1 MFCSVS
7 FFITITLF
15 IFLMLILW
23 LISPVG
29 ILFFL
34 ASKTLFSREASVL
47 KRKVAW
53 AVQGVMF
60 LTWTSLMT
68 IMLIIYLDSLSYG
81 ILSFRNAILDFAI
94 ISGFAFL
101 FIMLAVCV
109 MEKKAIANN
118 EAKKNSKKG
127 NVKTGGSKK
136 KTNDNEKIA
145 GVKTN
150 GGIKAKVKR
159 KIKEDLKEIIDDEID
174 KRL

>member
-1 MFCSVS
+1 
-7 FFITITLF
+7 
-15 IFLMLILW
+15 MLILW

-34 ASKTLFSREASVL
+34 ASKTLFSREASAL

-53 AVQGVMF
+53 AVQGVAF

-81 ILSFRNAILDFAI
+81 ILSFRSAILDFAI

-118 EAKKNSKKG
+118 KAKKNSRNG
-127 NVKTGGSKK
+127 NIKSGDRKK
-136 KTNDNEKIA
+136 KTDDNEKIA
-145 GVKTN
+145 SIKTN
-150 GGIKAKVKR
+150 GGIKAKVRR
-159 KIKEDLKEIIDDEID
+159 KIKEDLKEIINDEID